1 MKIDLRNVYTQWV
14 NLDEKTDNAQYMQ
27 GIFKKYGFEN
37 THRFSAVRKTA
48 THENVRPGEEH
59 YPGIAESQIA
69 CMKNILDRGEPGLI
83 LEDDIGVNDNFSPVI
98 EIPDD
103 ADAFYLGTS
112 HGDQNYDAVDLGRGD
127 GICKISRML
136 SAHSILHISDR
147 WLQRIQD
154 QTLDWMYATNRPFD
168 VHLYS
173 IQAEYNVYAFHTP
186 FFYQADERDSSNKW
200 ENLTKEPLNTK
211 KKSVIHTIGY

>member
-27 GIFKKYGFEN
+27 GIFDKYGFEN
-37 THRFSAVRKTA
+37 THRFSAIKKDA

-59 YPGIAESQIA
+59 YPGIAESQVA
-69 CMKNILDRGEPGLI
+69 CMKNILERGEPGLI
-83 LEDDIGVNDNFSPVI
+83 LEDDIGVSDHFNPVI

-112 HGDQNYDAVDLGRGD
+112 HGDSNYQAVDLGQGN

-136 SAHSILHISDR
+136 SAHAILHISDR

-154 QTLDWMYATNRPFD
+154 ETLDWMYATNRPFD

-173 IQAEYNVYAFHTP
+173 IQADYNIYSFHDP
-186 FFYQADERDSSNKW
+186 FFYQADERNNANKW
-200 ENLTKEPLNTK
+200 EQMTRTPLKVK
-211 KKSVIHTIGY
+211 KKFSTRTIVL